1 MHAMQY
7 EITLPADYDMRTV
20 HRRIATKGPLLDSWP
35 GLGLKAYLVR
45 ERGLDGS
52 PVNQYAPFYLW
63 RTAEGLNAFLLGP
76 GFRALCADFG
86 RPAVRHWIG
95 AGLRRGPAADGRA
108 APGPATTPGPAAP
121 GPATTPGPAAPGP
134 ATTPGPAAT
143 PGPVA
148 ATRLTER
155 LPEGADPAEAVERAL
170 AELPEHPD
178 LHTAA
183 VALDP
188 ARWEL
193 LRIALWRAEAPAGAP
208 GTRYRVHHLSSP
220 ELDRLPVGRHW

>member
-7 EITLPADYDMRTV
+7 EITLPADYDMGIV
-20 HRRIATKGPLLDSWP
+20 HRRIAERGHLLDAHP

-63 RTAEGLNAFLLGP
+63 RTAEGMNAFLWGP
-76 GFRALCADFG
+76 GFRGLAADFG
-86 RPAVRHWIG
+86 RPAVRHWLG
-95 AGLRRGPAADGRA
+95 AGLRRGPAAEEPA
-108 APGPATTPGPAAP
+108 AGAPAT
-121 GPATTPGPAAPGP
+121 
-134 ATTPGPAAT
+134 
-143 PGPVA
+143 
-148 ATRLTER
+148 ATRQTER
-155 LPEGADPAEAVERAL
+155 LPEGLDPGEAVEAAL
-170 AELPEHPD
+170 AALPDHPG

-183 VALDP
+183 VAVDP

-193 LRIALWRAEAPAGAP
+193 LRFALWRAAAPDAVP

-220 ELDRLPVGRHW
+220 ELDRLPAGRHW

>member
-7 EITLPADYDMRTV
+7 EITLPADHDMRTV
-20 HRRIATKGPLLDSWP
+20 HRRIATKGPLLDGWP

-63 RTAEGLNAFLLGP
+63 RTTEGLNSFLLGP
-76 GFRALCADFG
+76 GFRTLCADFG

-95 AGLRRGPAADGRA
+95 AGLRRGPAAA
-108 APGPATTPGPAAP
+108 GPA
-121 GPATTPGPAAPGP
+121 
-134 ATTPGPAAT
+134 
-143 PGPVA
+143 GPVA

-155 LPEGADPAEAVERAL
+155 LPEDADPAEAVERAL
-170 AELPEHPD
+170 AELPDHPD

-193 LRIALWRAEAPAGAP
+193 LRIALWHAGAPAGAS

>member
-7 EITLPADYDMRTV
+7 EITLPADYDMGIV
-20 HRRIATKGPLLDSWP
+20 HRRIATRGHLLDDHP

-63 RTAEGLNAFLLGP
+63 RTAEGMNTFLWGP
-76 GFRALCADFG
+76 GFRGLSADFG
-86 RPAVRHWIG
+86 RPAVRHWLG
-95 AGLRRGPAADGRA
+95 TGLRRGPAAGGGPA
-108 APGPATTPGPAAP
+108 GGGPAT
-121 GPATTPGPAAPGP
+121 
-134 ATTPGPAAT
+134 
-143 PGPVA
+143 
-148 ATRLTER
+148 ATRHTER

-170 AELPEHPD
+170 AELPDRPD

-183 VALDP
+183 VAVDP
-188 ARWEL
+188 DRWEL
-193 LRIALWRAEAPAGAP
+193 LRFALWRAAAPDDVP